1 MLAQNVG
8 VSHPAEQPIGTDT
21 AAGTWRN
28 RDASPRVGRP
38 GTSPGVPR
46 NQPLPGTFERALLH
60 TPTHTQRRVPPV
72 TRVLKLA
79 AAATGAAVVAI
90 AAFLLHPRSGARRRA
105 AARRATV
112 GVASLVGSAV
122 DKRPRRSNSTWDET
136 LADRVRVAL
145 SMGFGDL
152 ATGLE
157 IRANRGVIT
166 LRGEVDELTDIT
178 RFETA
183 VREVGDVVDVDN
195 LLRLRMRDLRPHVL
209 SA

>member
-1 MLAQNVG
+1 
-8 VSHPAEQPIGTDT
+8 
-21 AAGTWRN
+21 
-28 RDASPRVGRP
+28 
-38 GTSPGVPR
+38 
-46 NQPLPGTFERALLH
+46 
-60 TPTHTQRRVPPV
+60 V
-72 TRVLKLA
+72 TRVLKLS

-90 AAFLLHPRSGARRRA
+90 AAFLLHPRSGARRRVA
-105 AARRATV
+105 TRRATA

-122 DKRPRRSNSTWDET
+122 DKRPRRSTASSWDET
-136 LADRVRVAL
+136 LANRVRVAL
-145 SMGFGDL
+145 SLGFGDL

-183 VREVGDVVDVDN
+183 VREFGDVVDVDN
-195 LLRLRMRDLRPHVL
+195 LLRLRVRDARPHVL

>member
-1 MLAQNVG
+1 M
-8 VSHPAEQPIGTDT
+8 DT
-21 AAGTWRN
+21 
-28 RDASPRVGRP
+28 
-38 GTSPGVPR
+38 R
-46 NQPLPGTFERALLH
+46 NQPFGGTFERSPQH
-60 TPTHTQRRVPPV
+60 TFHRRVPPV

-79 AAATGAAVVAI
+79 AAATGAAVIAI

-105 AARRATV
+105 AARRATI

-122 DKRPRRSNSTWDET
+122 DKRPRRTGAHSWDET

-145 SMGFGDL
+145 TMGFGDL

-157 IRANRGVIT
+157 IRANRGVVT

-195 LLRLRMRDLRPHVL
+195 LLRLRIRDQRPHVL

>member
-1 MLAQNVG
+1 MRWMQ
-8 VSHPAEQPIGTDT
+8 
-21 AAGTWRN
+21 AGALSEAPLRSSASGRN
-28 RDASPRVGRP
+28 RVPSSRVDVVEMFLGE
-38 GTSPGVPR
+38 PR
-46 NQPLPGTFERALLH
+46 NQPFRGTFERALLH
-60 TPTHTQRRVPPV
+60 TLHRRVPPV

-79 AAATGAAVVAI
+79 AAATGAAVIAI

-112 GVASLVGSAV
+112 GVATILGSAV
-122 DKRPRRSNSTWDET
+122 DKRPRRSGSTSWDET

-178 RFETA
+178 RFDAA

-195 LLRLRMRDLRPHVL
+195 LLRLRMRDLRPRVL

>member
-1 MLAQNVG
+1 M
-8 VSHPAEQPIGTDT
+8 
-21 AAGTWRN
+21 
-28 RDASPRVGRP
+28 
-38 GTSPGVPR
+38 
-46 NQPLPGTFERALLH
+46 
-60 TPTHTQRRVPPV
+60 

-79 AAATGAAVVAI
+79 AAATGAAVIAI

-122 DKRPRRSNSTWDET
+122 DKRPRRASASWDET
-136 LADRVRVAL
+136 LANRVRVAL
-145 SMGFGDL
+145 SLGFGDL
-152 ATGLE
+152 ATG
-157 IRANRGVIT
+157 IGVRANRGVIT

-195 LLRLRMRDLRPHVL
+195 LLRLRMRDQRPRVL
-209 SA
+209 TA

>member
-1 MLAQNVG
+1 
-8 VSHPAEQPIGTDT
+8 
-21 AAGTWRN
+21 
-28 RDASPRVGRP
+28 
-38 GTSPGVPR
+38 
-46 NQPLPGTFERALLH
+46 
-60 TPTHTQRRVPPV
+60 V

-79 AAATGAAVVAI
+79 AAATGAAVIAI

-122 DKRPRRSNSTWDET
+122 DKRPLRSASASWDQT

-145 SMGFGDL
+145 SLGFGDL
-152 ATGLE
+152 AAGIE

-183 VREVGDVVDVDN
+183 VREVGDVADVDN
-195 LLRLRMRDLRPHVL
+195 LLRLRMRDLRPRVL
-209 SA
+209 TA